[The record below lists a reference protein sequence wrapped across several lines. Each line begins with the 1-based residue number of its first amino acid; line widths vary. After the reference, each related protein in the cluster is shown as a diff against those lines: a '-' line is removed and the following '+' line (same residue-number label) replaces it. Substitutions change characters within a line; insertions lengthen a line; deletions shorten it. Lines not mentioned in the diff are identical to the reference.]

1 MRLALRLVVAGSLLI
16 AAVSFTAA
24 VADEPKHGGILKIYH
39 RDSPPSASIHEEATY
54 STVIPFMPI
63 FNNLVMYKQDV
74 AQNSFQSIVP
84 DLASSWSW
92 SEDKTEL
99 TFKLR
104 QGVKWHDGKL
114 FTANDVKCTFDLLM
128 GKSKDSLRKNPRQ
141 DWYKNVAEVKVNG
154 EDEVAFHLRRPQ
166 PALLALLA
174 SGYSP
179 IYPCHVSARD
189 MRVKPIGTGPF
200 KFVEFKQNES
210 IKITRN
216 EDYWKKDRPYLDGID
231 FTIIPNRST
240 AISLRSTMPIYAAP
254 WRLRSTARHSS
265 TSSPKAKTTS
275 GAPCCHRQGACG
287 GCHPRF
293 SRRFRVTGPT
303 SRRTA
308 RRRAS

>member
-92 SEDKTEL
+92 NEGNTEL

-104 QGVKWHDGKL
+104 QGVKWHDGKP

-141 DWYKNVAEVKVNG
+141 DWYKNVTEVKVNG
-154 EDEVAFHLRRPQ
+154 DDEVAFHLRRPQ

-174 SGYSP
+174 SGYAP
-179 IYPCHVSARD
+179 IYPCH
-189 MRVKPIGTGPF
+189 I
-200 KFVEFKQNES
+200 
-210 IKITRN
+210 
-216 EDYWKKDRPYLDGID
+216 
-231 FTIIPNRST
+231 ST
-240 AISLRSTMPIYAAP
+240 AS
-254 WRLRSTARHSS
+254 
-265 TSSPKAKTTS
+265 SSPSSPT
-275 GAPCCHRQGACG
+275 GR
-287 GCHPRF
+287 PR
-293 SRRFRVTGPT
+293 SLPSSPAGST
-303 SRRTA
+303 
-308 RRRAS
+308 

>member
-1 MRLALRLVVAGSLLI
+1 LRKYEQTHGTRRQDASKCLAIGKICGEVCCTGREGRARELRRFGRAPPHCERGAEIVDSKLRPGPSAPKEQCDGNRGKSGGWAMRLAYRLVVASSLLI
-16 AAVSFTAA
+16 AAASFTAA

-54 STVIPFMPI
+54 STVTPFMPI

-92 SEDKTEL
+92 NEDKTEL

-104 QGVKWHDGKL
+104 QGVKWHDGKP
-114 FTANDVKCTFDLLM
+114 FTANDVKCTFDLVM

-141 DWYKNVAEVKVNG
+141 DWYKNVTEVKVNG

-200 KFVEFKQNES
+200 KFV
-210 IKITRN
+210 
-216 EDYWKKDRPYLDGID
+216 
-231 FTIIPNRST
+231 
-240 AISLRSTMPIYAAP
+240 
-254 WRLRSTARHSS
+254 
-265 TSSPKAKTTS
+265 
-275 GAPCCHRQGACG
+275 
-287 GCHPRF
+287 
-293 SRRFRVTGPT
+293 
-303 SRRTA
+303 
-308 RRRAS
+308 